1 MINPA
6 LIRSI
11 WERRGIQGKALG
23 LLLLPVSQGF
33 RLGAQ
38 IRNLFFSRGWLRA
51 RVLDKPVISIGNLTV
66 GGTGKTPTCLWLA
79 QELNRR
85 GFKVGILSRGY
96 RRKEAAPI
104 IIGAGPDGSS
114 PSGRRAEV
122 TAAGD
127 EPAMMARLY
136 GLTVGVGKNRY
147 QTALELLRKQDI
159 DVFIMDD
166 GYQHRRLQRDI
177 DLLLLGNDAGGR
189 LLPAGPFREPR
200 RALRRADYFLL
211 TGAQDQWRSRLHSFH
226 WPRCFIGSLEAVGLI
241 GFESG
246 QWKEY
251 PLSLLYRNKILTVTG
266 IADPSAFYRMIGEWE
281 GDVVDA
287 LQFPDHHFYSSQ
299 DWQRISRLGRNMDL
313 IITTEKD
320 ILKLVEFPFAK
331 GKLFALRVAMA
342 VQDGE
347 RLVESI
353 VDQLRGK
360 TQGEKPA

>member
-1 MINPA
+1 MNPV
-6 LIRSI
+6 LIRNI
-11 WERRGIQGKALG
+11 WERRGIRGKALG
-23 LLLLPVSQGF
+23 LLLLPVSYVY

-38 IRNLFFSRGWLRA
+38 IRNLFFSRGWLRV
-51 RVLDKPVISIGNLTV
+51 RVLDKPVISVGNLTV
-66 GGTGKTPTCLWLA
+66 GGTGKTPSCLWLA

-85 GFKVGILSRGY
+85 GFKVAILSRGY
-96 RRKEAAPI
+96 RRKESVPI
-104 IIGAGPDGSS
+104 IIDAGNNS
-114 PSGRRAEV
+114 PAPSARRAELS
-122 TAAGD
+122 AAGD
-127 EPAMMARLY
+127 EPSMMARIY
-136 GLTVGVGKNRY
+136 GQTVGVGKNRY
-147 QTALELLRKQDI
+147 QSALELLRKQDI

-166 GYQHRRLQRDI
+166 GYQHRRLKRDV
-177 DLLLLGNDAGGR
+177 DLLLLGNDDNGR

-211 TGAQDQWRSRLHSFH
+211 TGALDKWRSRIPRDGG
-226 WPRCFIGSLEAVGLI
+226 PRCFVGSLTAVGLI

-299 DWQRISRLGRNMDL
+299 DWQRISRLGRNVDL
-313 IITTEKD
+313 IVTTEKD

-331 GKLFALRVAMA
+331 GKLFALRVAMT

-347 RLVESI
+347 RLIESI
-353 VDQLRGK
+353 IDKIRGK
-360 TQGEKPA
+360 TQGAKPA